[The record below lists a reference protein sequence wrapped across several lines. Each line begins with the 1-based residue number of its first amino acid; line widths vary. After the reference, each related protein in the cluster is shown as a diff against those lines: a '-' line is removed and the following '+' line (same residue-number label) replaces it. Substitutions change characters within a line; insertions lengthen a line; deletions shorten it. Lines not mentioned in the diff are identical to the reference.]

1 MSSPSKLYTTLK
13 STAETFANST
23 SFSAPSNGP
32 DISAIRAICTED
44 YKQSWGHDYFTST
57 RPHMNK
63 TLDFDGFL
71 GHLNSMVPRLES
83 AHVQISDMII
93 DETQKRVVVRATYR
107 LTPKGSKESGSN
119 DLLWILEMHESGE
132 KVKSGKEF
140 IDGDAAMR
148 LKELMQASSAN
159 K

>member
-1 MSSPSKLYTTLK
+1 
-13 STAETFANST
+13 
-23 SFSAPSNGP
+23 
-32 DISAIRAICTED
+32 
-44 YKQSWGHDYFTST
+44 
-57 RPHMNK
+57 MNK